1 MCIELSPSTAT
12 AILPGG
18 ERELLF
24 LLPVCSCQFE
34 DTVGGSMTNVKADEK
49 NPMSAENAKLS
60 LHPIK
65 NFSTFCPEMKE
76 IMESWP

>member
-1 MCIELSPSTAT
+1 
-12 AILPGG
+12 
-18 ERELLF
+18 
-24 LLPVCSCQFE
+24 
-34 DTVGGSMTNVKADEK
+34 MTNVKADEK
-49 NPMSAENAKLS
+49 NPMSTENAKLS